1 MKYSSR
7 KNKRGGMNRTQK
19 NYGENRKS
27 LFDTIGTSAK
37 TAIKNTAS
45 FIQDKGARFFGYQKI
60 NQDQDN
66 NQMASDI
73 SPEATEVLP
82 QASEMSQKAYELSN
96 TASNVA
102 SGLLTKANQ
111 IGSIVV
117 DELNKNIEGPIKS
130 SVSASLEKTVEA
142 AKDVLQTANEKLN
155 NPEFVD
161 EVAKT
166 AQTASELAATV
177 LEASEPALNEAIDKT
192 SEIGAKVASKVGE
205 SAVSVAL
212 NTAEAIPG
220 PGALVGLVRDVDK
233 LATAG
238 EAIIEAGA
246 ETATTFVD
254 TLKKAEDAIKTK
266 MEEASSINNRVNDG
280 INQFNNVDNI
290 SKRLG
295 VKNPTYSELSHY
307 KKGGRPS
314 KKFIKAKRRLTRR
327 LRFKKPVSS
336 SM

>member
-1 MKYSSR
+1 
-7 KNKRGGMNRTQK
+7 MNRTQK

-73 SPEATEVLP
+73 S
-82 QASEMSQKAYELSN
+82 QKASELSN
-96 TASNVA
+96 TTSNIA

-166 AQTASELAATV
+166 AQIASEVAATV

-192 SEIGAKVASKVGE
+192 SEIGAKAASKVGE
-205 SAVSVAL
+205 SAVSIAL

-220 PGALVGLVRDVDK
+220 PGVLVGLVRDVDK

-238 EAIIEAGA
+238 EAIVEAGA
-246 ETATTFVD
+246 ETATTFAD

-266 MEEASSINNRVNDG
+266 MEEASSIKNRVNDG

-295 VKNPTYSELSHY
+295 VKNPIYSGLSPY

-327 LRFKKPVSS
+327 LRFKKPISS

>member
-73 SPEATEVLP
+73 S
-82 QASEMSQKAYELSN
+82 QKASELSN
-96 TASNVA
+96 TTSNIA

-166 AQTASELAATV
+166 AQIASEVAATV

-192 SEIGAKVASKVGE
+192 SEIGAKAASKVGE
-205 SAVSVAL
+205 SAVSIAL

-220 PGALVGLVRDVDK
+220 PGVLVGLVRDVDK

-238 EAIIEAGA
+238 EAIVEAGA
-246 ETATTFVD
+246 ETATTFAD

-266 MEEASSINNRVNDG
+266 MEEASSIKNRVNDG

-295 VKNPTYSELSHY
+295 VKNPIYSGLSPY

-327 LRFKKPVSS
+327 LRFKKPISS